1 MANNTFSRS
10 SRLLTSED
18 YDKVFKNPVRVSAPG
33 VLILAKLNQ
42 EPEARLGL
50 VVSKKVLKRAVWR
63 NRVKRVIRETFR
75 NSKDILPSAD
85 VVFIARPG
93 IGEIGNRQLS
103 SCVTRLWDQISRRL
117 KSQQS

>member
-63 NRVKRVIRETFR
+63 NRVKRVT
-75 NSKDILPSAD
+75 AD